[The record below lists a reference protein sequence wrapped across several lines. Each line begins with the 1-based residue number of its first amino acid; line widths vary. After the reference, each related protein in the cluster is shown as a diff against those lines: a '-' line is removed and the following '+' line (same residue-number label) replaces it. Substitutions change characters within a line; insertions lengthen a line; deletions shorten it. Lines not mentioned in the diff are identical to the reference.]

1 MGETEE
7 NKIKRILWIWG
18 NHKEICKEKKRRI
31 KELEQLR
38 QETREARAIK
48 ISNMP
53 KLNSKNYKNSITED
67 LAIKNIEIYE
77 NAIKRL
83 ENEITEILEITA
95 IIDCWIS
102 FLTPDEAE
110 LITLRYKDGYNWDYI
125 PEIVHKSRMQCFRI
139 HNKIIKNL
147 NQKNLNEINC

>member
-18 NHKEICKEKKRRI
+18 NHKEICEEKERRI
-31 KELEQLR
+31 EELKQLR
-38 QETREARAIK
+38 QETREAKAIK
-48 ISNMP
+48 ISDIP
-53 KLNSKNYKNSITED
+53 KSDPKNYKNSITETS
-67 LAIKNIEIYE
+67 AIKNIEIYG
-77 NAIKRL
+77 NTIKRL
-83 ENEITEILEITA
+83 KNEITA
-95 IIDCWIS
+95 ILETTAMIDCWIS

-110 LITLRYKDGYNWDYI
+110 LIKLRYKDGFSWDYI

-147 NQKNLNEINC
+147 NQKNLNEING